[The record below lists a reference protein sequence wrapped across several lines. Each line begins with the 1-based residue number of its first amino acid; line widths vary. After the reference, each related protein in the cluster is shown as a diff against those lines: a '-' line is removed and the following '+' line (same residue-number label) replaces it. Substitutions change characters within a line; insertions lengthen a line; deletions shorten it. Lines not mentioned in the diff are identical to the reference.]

1 MSVAT
6 VRLLASDP
14 ELFDR
19 YTVTGAGELDFQL
32 PHFPVVD
39 GSQTVTV
46 GGVAKA
52 EGGDYAIN
60 NGTGVISFTVD
71 PALQVVVT
79 YRYTLLSDADIQT
92 LLTLEGDSDYMA
104 AAQCLEVIATSQ
116 ALILKVISA
125 MDITTN
131 GAAVAKSLMD
141 RAKSL
146 RERAAASDLET
157 DAGFDWAEQVPN
169 DFAFR
174 ERVRNQALRGL

>member
-19 YTVTGAGELDFQL
+19 YTVAGAGEKDFQL

-39 GSQTVTV
+39 GSQAVTV

-52 EGGDYAIN
+52 EGADYTIN
-60 NGTGVISFTVD
+60 NGTGVISFTVA
-71 PALQVVVT
+71 PGLVVGT
-79 YRYTLLSDADIQT
+79 YRYTLLSDADIQS
-92 LLTLEGDSDYMA
+92 LLTLKGDSDYMA
-104 AAQCLEVIATSQ
+104 AAECCEVIGTSQ
-116 ALILKVISA
+116 ALILKKITA
-125 MDITTN
+125 MDISTD
-131 GAAVAKSLMD
+131 GPALAKSYME

>member
-14 ELFDR
+14 EQFDR
-19 YTVTGAGELDFQL
+19 YTVTGAGELDIQL

-39 GSQTVTV
+39 GSQVVTV
-46 GGVAKA
+46 AGVAKT
-52 EGGDYAIN
+52 EGVDYTIN
-60 NGTGVISFTVD
+60 NGTGVISFTVA
-71 PALQVVVT
+71 PGLVVAT
-79 YRYTLLSDADIQT
+79 YRYTLLSDADLQT
-92 LLTLEGDSDYMA
+92 ILTLEGDSDFMA
-104 AAQCLEVIATSQ
+104 AAQCLEVIAASQ
-116 ALILKVISA
+116 ALILKVITS
-125 MDITTN
+125 MDIKTD
-131 GAAVAKSLMD
+131 GAALAKSLME

-146 RERAAASDLET
+146 RDRAASADMET

>member
-14 ELFDR
+14 EQFDR

-39 GSQTVTV
+39 GSQSVTV
-46 GGVAKA
+46 AGVAKT
-52 EGGDYAIN
+52 EGADYTIN
-60 NGTGVISFTVD
+60 NTTGVISFTVA
-71 PALQVVVT
+71 PGLVVAT

-104 AAQCLEVIATSQ
+104 AAQCLEVIAASQ

-131 GAAVAKSLMD
+131 GAAVAAALMT

-146 RERAAASDLET
+146 RERATSADMET